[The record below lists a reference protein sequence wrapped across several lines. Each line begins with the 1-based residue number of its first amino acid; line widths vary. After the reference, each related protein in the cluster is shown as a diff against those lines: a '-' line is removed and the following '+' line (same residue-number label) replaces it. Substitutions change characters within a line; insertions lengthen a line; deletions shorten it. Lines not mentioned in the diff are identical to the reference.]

1 MLVSS
6 KGPVYNEKQKTIG
19 SLKEVIMETKA
30 RRIVVADTDSIG
42 NDIDY
47 SIFDELGDVVYYKD
61 KVTEENAR
69 ERLKGANVLM
79 INKSKITDK
88 LLDDAPDL
96 ELICEFATGY
106 DNANI
111 PACNR
116 HNVKVAN
123 VVNYSTASVA
133 QHTFAMLFYLIE
145 NLRHYDEFVKS
156 GAYANQE
163 HFCCL
168 DIPFEELD
176 GKTYGIVG
184 MGNIGRK
191 VAQIATAYGAKVIF
205 YASSGHSDCTDYEQ
219 VSFDELLERSDVISL
234 HCPLSDRTRDLFNKD
249 AFDKMK
255 KTAILINVARGAV
268 VSEQDLFDALDQG
281 KIRAAGLDVLN
292 PEPMAK
298 DSPLLKIQDS
308 GKLIVTPHLAWA
320 STEARTRCVEEVKKN
335 VQAFYSGKP
344 RNIVSE

>member
-1 MLVSS
+1 M
-6 KGPVYNEKQKTIG
+6 KI
-19 SLKEVIMETKA
+19 VI
-30 RRIVVADTDSIG
+30 ADRDSVGTDM
-42 NDIDY
+42 DY
-47 SIFDELGDVVYYKD
+47 SIYDELGEVTYYDD
-61 KVTEENAR
+61 KVNEDNAK
-69 ERLKGANVLM
+69 ERLEGAQVLV
-79 INKSKITDK
+79 INKSQITDK

-96 ELICEFATGY
+96 ELICEFATGF

-111 PACNR
+111 PACDR
-116 HNVKVAN
+116 HGVKVAN

-133 QHTFAMLFYLIE
+133 QHTFAMLFYLME
-145 NLRHYDEFVKS
+145 NLRHYDEFVKR
-156 GAYANQE
+156 GDYAAQS

-184 MGNIGRK
+184 MGNIGKK

-219 VSFDELLERSDVISL
+219 VSFDELLKCSDVISL
-234 HCPLSDRTRDLFNKD
+234 HCPLSDRTRNLFNKE

-255 KTAILINVARGAV
+255 PTAILINVARGAV
-268 VSEQDLFDALDQG
+268 VSEQDLADALLQG

-298 DSPLLKIQDS
+298 DSPLLQIQDS

-320 STEARTRCVEEVKKN
+320 STEARTRCLEEVKKN
-335 VQAFYSGKP
+335 AQAWINGNP
-344 RNIVSE
+344 RNLVN

>member
-1 MLVSS
+1 M
-6 KGPVYNEKQKTIG
+6 KI
-19 SLKEVIMETKA
+19 VI
-30 RRIVVADTDSIG
+30 ADRDSVGTDM
-42 NDIDY
+42 DY
-47 SIFDELGDVVYYKD
+47 SIYDELGEVVYYDD
-61 KVTEENAR
+61 KVTEDNAK
-69 ERLKGANVLM
+69 ERLDGAKILV
-79 INKSKITDK
+79 INKSQITDR

-111 PACNR
+111 EACNR
-116 HNVKVAN
+116 HSVKVAN

-133 QHTFAMLFYLIE
+133 QHTFAMLFYLME

-168 DIPFEELD
+168 DIPFDELD
-176 GKTYGIVG
+176 GMTYGIVG

-191 VAQIATAYGAKVIF
+191 VAEIASAFGAHVIHF
-205 YASSGHSDCTDYEQ
+205 APSGNKSSEGYEQ
-219 VSFDELLERSDVISL
+219 VGFDELLQRSDVISL
-234 HCPLSDRTRDLFNKD
+234 HCPLSDRTRNLFDKR
-249 AFDKMK
+249 AFSKMK

-268 VSEQDLFDALDQG
+268 VSEKDLYDALAEG
-281 KIRAAGLDVLN
+281 KISAAGLDVLN

-308 GKLIVTPHLAWA
+308 GRLIVTPHLAWG
-320 STEARTRCVEEVKKN
+320 STQARKRCLDEVKKN
-335 VQAFYSGKP
+335 IVSWIQGRP
-344 RNIVSE
+344 RNIVN

>member
-1 MLVSS
+1 M
-6 KGPVYNEKQKTIG
+6 K
-19 SLKEVIMETKA
+19 
-30 RRIVVADTDSIG
+30 IVVADTDSIG
-42 NDIDY
+42 SDMDY
-47 SIFDELGDVVYYKD
+47 SIYDELGEVVYYED
-61 KVTEENAR
+61 KVTEENAK
-69 ERLKGANVLM
+69 ERLKGAQILM
-79 INKSKITDK
+79 INKSQITDK

-96 ELICEFATGY
+96 ELICEFATGF

-111 PACNR
+111 PACDR
-116 HNVKVAN
+116 HGVKVAN

-133 QHTFAMLFYLIE
+133 QHTFAMLFYLME
-145 NLRHYDEFVKS
+145 NLRHYDEFVKR
-156 GAYANQE
+156 GDYAAQS

-205 YASSGHSDCTDYEQ
+205 YASSGSSDCTDYEQ
-219 VSFDELLERSDVISL
+219 VSFDELLRRSDVISL
-234 HCPLSDRTRDLFNKD
+234 HCPLSDRTRNLFNKD

-255 KTAILINVARGAV
+255 KNAILINVARGAV

-281 KIRAAGLDVLN
+281 KIKAAGLDVLN

-298 DSPLLKIQDS
+298 DSPLLKIRDS
-308 GKLIVTPHLAWA
+308 GRLIVTPHLAWA
-320 STEARTRCVEEVKKN
+320 STEARTRCLMEVKKN
-335 VQAFYSGKP
+335 AQAWMNGTP
-344 RNIVSE
+344 RNLVN

>member
-1 MLVSS
+1 M
-6 KGPVYNEKQKTIG
+6 
-19 SLKEVIMETKA
+19 
-30 RRIVVADTDSIG
+30 RIVVADTDSIG
-42 NDIDY
+42 QDMDY
-47 SIFDELGDVVYYKD
+47 SIYDELGEVVYYED
-61 KVTEENAR
+61 KITEDNAK
-69 ERLKGANVLM
+69 ERMAGAKILM
-79 INKSKITDK
+79 INKSQITDK

-96 ELICEFATGY
+96 ELICEFATGF

-111 PACNR
+111 PACDR
-116 HNVKVAN
+116 HGVKVAN

-133 QHTFAMLFYLIE
+133 QHTFAMLFYLME
-145 NLRHYDEFVKS
+145 NLRHYDEFVKR
-156 GAYANQE
+156 GDYAAQS

-168 DIPFEELD
+168 DIPYEELD

-205 YASSGHSDCTDYEQ
+205 YASSGSSDCTDYEQ
-219 VSFDELLERSDVISL
+219 VSFDELLRRSDVISL
-234 HCPLSDRTRDLFNKD
+234 HCPLSDRTRNLFNKD

-255 KTAILINVARGAV
+255 KNAILINVARGAV

-281 KIRAAGLDVLN
+281 KIKAAGLDVLS

-320 STEARTRCVEEVKKN
+320 STEARTRCLMEVKKN
-335 VQAFYSGKP
+335 AQAWMNGTP
-344 RNIVSE
+344 RNLVN

>member
-1 MLVSS
+1 M
-6 KGPVYNEKQKTIG
+6 
-19 SLKEVIMETKA
+19 
-30 RRIVVADTDSIG
+30 RIVVADTDSIG
-42 NDIDY
+42 SDMDY
-47 SIFDELGDVVYYKD
+47 SIYDELGEVVYYED
-61 KVTEENAR
+61 KVTEENAK
-69 ERLKGANVLM
+69 ERLKGAQILM
-79 INKSKITDK
+79 INKSQITDK

-96 ELICEFATGY
+96 ELICEFATGF

-111 PACNR
+111 PACDR
-116 HNVKVAN
+116 HGVKVAN

-133 QHTFAMLFYLIE
+133 QHTFAMLFYLME
-145 NLRHYDEFVKS
+145 NLRHYDEFVKR
-156 GAYANQE
+156 GDYAAQS

-168 DIPFEELD
+168 DIPYEELD

-205 YASSGHSDCTDYEQ
+205 YASSGSSDCTDYEQ
-219 VSFDELLERSDVISL
+219 VSFDELLRRSDVISL
-234 HCPLSDRTRDLFNKD
+234 HCPLSDRTRNLFNKD

-255 KTAILINVARGAV
+255 KNAILINVARGAV

-281 KIRAAGLDVLN
+281 KIKAAGLDVLS

-320 STEARTRCVEEVKKN
+320 STEARTRCLMEVKKN
-335 VQAFYSGKP
+335 AQAWMNGTP
-344 RNIVSE
+344 RNLVN

>member
-1 MLVSS
+1 M
-6 KGPVYNEKQKTIG
+6 KI
-19 SLKEVIMETKA
+19 VI
-30 RRIVVADTDSIG
+30 ADRDSVGTDM
-42 NDIDY
+42 DY
-47 SIFDELGDVVYYKD
+47 SIYDELGEVTYYDD
-61 KVTEENAR
+61 KVNDDNAK
-69 ERLKGANVLM
+69 ERLAGARVLV
-79 INKSKITDK
+79 INKSQITDK

-111 PACNR
+111 PACDR
-116 HNVKVAN
+116 HGVKVAN

-133 QHTFAMLFYLIE
+133 QHTFAMLFYLME

-156 GAYANQE
+156 GAYANQK

-168 DIPFEELD
+168 DIPFDELE

-184 MGNIGRK
+184 MGNIGKK
-191 VAQIATAYGAKVIF
+191 VAQIATAYGAHVIF
-205 YASSGHSDCTDYEQ
+205 YASSGHSDCKDYEQ

-234 HCPLSDRTRDLFNKD
+234 HCPLSDRTRDLFSKA
-249 AFDKMK
+249 AFEKMK

-268 VSEQDLFDALDQG
+268 VVEKDLADALTKG
-281 KIRAAGLDVLN
+281 EIAAAGLDVLN

-320 STEARTRCVEEVKKN
+320 STQARVRCLDEVKKN
-335 VQAFYSGKP
+335 IVAWMNGTP
-344 RNIVSE
+344 RNIVN

>member
-1 MLVSS
+1 MDRM
-6 KGPVYNEKQKTIG
+6 KI
-19 SLKEVIMETKA
+19 VI
-30 RRIVVADTDSIG
+30 ADKDSVGTDM
-42 NDIDY
+42 DY
-47 SIFDELGDVVYYKD
+47 SIYEELGEVTYYDD
-61 KVTEENAR
+61 KVTEENAK
-69 ERLKGANVLM
+69 ERLAGAKILV
-79 INKSKITDK
+79 INKSQITDK

-96 ELICEFATGY
+96 ELICEFATGF

-111 PACNR
+111 PACDR
-116 HNVKVAN
+116 HGVKVAN
-123 VVNYSTASVA
+123 IKGYSTPSVA
-133 QHTFAMLFYLIE
+133 QHTFAMLFYLME

-168 DIPFEELD
+168 DIPYCELE

-184 MGNIGRK
+184 MGNIGKK
-191 VAQIATAYGAKVIF
+191 VAQIATAFGAHVIF

-234 HCPLSDRTRDLFNKD
+234 HCPLSDRTRDLFNAA

-268 VSEQDLFDALDQG
+268 VTEKDLADALIEG
-281 KIRAAGLDVLN
+281 KIAAAGLDVLN

-298 DSPLLKIQDS
+298 DSALLQIQDS

-320 STEARTRCVEEVKKN
+320 STEARVRCLAEVKMN
-335 VQAFYSGKP
+335 IQAWMNGTP
-344 RNIVSE
+344 RNIVN

>member
-1 MLVSS
+1 M
-6 KGPVYNEKQKTIG
+6 KI
-19 SLKEVIMETKA
+19 VI
-30 RRIVVADTDSIG
+30 ADKDSVGTDM
-42 NDIDY
+42 DY
-47 SIFDELGDVVYYKD
+47 SIYDELGEVTYYDD
-61 KVTEENAR
+61 KVTEENAA
-69 ERLKGANVLM
+69 ERLKGANVLV
-79 INKSKITDK
+79 INKSQITDK
-88 LLDDAPDL
+88 LLDAAPDL
-96 ELICEFATGY
+96 ELICEFATGF

-116 HNVKVAN
+116 HGVKVAN

-133 QHTFAMLFYLIE
+133 QHTFAMLFYLME

-156 GAYANQE
+156 GEYANQE

-168 DIPFEELD
+168 DIPFDELD

-191 VAQIATAYGAKVIF
+191 VAQIATAYGAHVIF

-234 HCPLSDRTRDLFNKD
+234 HCPLSDRTRDLFD
-249 AFDKMK
+249 ERAFEKMK

-268 VSEQDLFDALDQG
+268 VVEKDLSDALING
-281 KIRAAGLDVLN
+281 EIAAAGLDVLS

-298 DSPLLKIQDS
+298 DSTLLKIQDS

-320 STEARTRCVEEVKKN
+320 STQARTRCLDEVKKN
-335 VQAFYSGKP
+335 IVSWMEGKP
-344 RNIVSE
+344 RNIVN